1 MLFRKYTPISIING
15 DQLYVPQKIA
25 GELQTCIDE
34 LLVTAELLDYKYET
48 YYYVNPLLLKKYT
61 LFIGNNIVIEFD
73 INKKSRIQQIN
84 VIPDFKKGKV
94 SKENNYKIFP
104 KLISSVTKQLMKGD
118 NK

>member
-1 MLFRKYTPISIING
+1 MNLQKYVPITILNG
-15 DQLYVPQKIA
+15 TKLYVKQQIA
-25 GELQTCIDE
+25 DKLQTCIDE
-34 LLVTAELLDYKYET
+34 LLVTTKLLDYKYET
-48 YYYVNPLLLKKYT
+48 YDYVNPLLLKKYT

-73 INKKSRIQQIN
+73 INKKSRIQQIS

-94 SKENNYKIFP
+94 TKENNYKIFP